1 MDYLVLSK
9 SEWRLS
15 SQELAHHLRSRW
27 PEATLQDVSGP
38 DSESLRFKLKMA
50 RSELWG
56 SLYHQGQ
63 GVFFEGDLCDVAEFA
78 LWLRSLA
85 PPSTPLLFCDEAMNG
100 SLELGPATTPEDILR
115 LYGYT
120 PSPQGGA

>member
-15 SQELAHHLRSRW
+15 PQKLAGHLRSRW
-27 PEATLQDVSGP
+27 PDVTLQDVSGP
-38 DSESLRFKLKMA
+38 DSESLRFKLKMTH
-50 RSELWG
+50 SELWG
-56 SLYHQGQ
+56 SLFQQGL

-78 LWLRSLA
+78 LWFRSLV
-85 PPSTPLLFCDEAMNG
+85 PPSAPLLFCDEAMNG
-100 SLELGPATTPEDILR
+100 SLMLEPGTTQEDIFR

-120 PSPQGGA
+120 PSLPGR

>member
-9 SEWRLS
+9 SAWRIS
-15 SQELAHHLRSRW
+15 SQELAQHLRARW
-27 PEATLQDVSGP
+27 PDATLQEVSGP

-50 RSELWG
+50 HSELWG

-63 GVFFEGDLCDVAEFA
+63 GVFFEGDLDDIAEVA
-78 LWLRSLA
+78 LWFRSLA
-85 PPSTPLLFCDEAMNG
+85 PSSAPLLFCDEAMNG
-100 SLELGPATTPEDILR
+100 SLELEPGTTREDIFQ

-120 PSPQGGA
+120 PSTQEG